1 MAKNIGKL
9 AGLAALAG
17 AAYMMS
23 KGKDK
28 GKSDDAGDQKTSS
41 YTGDTKKVESDG
53 VPLKTPAQS
62 IAAADKSDKST
73 SISTKGES
81 GTTTPGPDKSAPD
94 LNENRN
100 KPAPPKPKVEAQ
112 VDKDVKPKSVS
123 EPSDKS
129 VRLAPENRDL
139 EKNTSRGIPAK
150 QKPVSTVSSSE
161 AGMKD
166 YKPRRTPAAST
177 SSSSAEGMKNYK
189 PRSTQ
194 PSSAKNPA
202 VYGLKEAV
210 KTATQGPATSATS
223 AASPAMRETYRDL
236 SGKVQYKTPDIPSA
250 AKTASDAVVSG
261 AKKVGSGIAD
271 YASKTFT
278 LEGREKTRRE
288 AKEAKNKPASVAP
301 TREYNEDALSTG
313 SAMRRGGKVKKMA
326 SGGMTASRR
335 ADGIASRGKTRCK
348 MY

>member
-28 GKSDDAGDQKTSS
+28 DKGSDDAGDQKTSS
-41 YTGDTKKVESDG
+41 YTKDTKKVGSDG
-53 VPLKTPAQS
+53 TQLKTQAES

-73 SISTKGES
+73 SISTKGAT
-81 GTTTPGPDKSAPD
+81 GTTTPGPDKSVPNLD
-94 LNENRN
+94 V
-100 KPAPPKPKVEAQ
+100 KPTPAPKPKVEAQ

-129 VRLAPENRDL
+129 VKLAPENRDL

-161 AGMKD
+161 EGMKN
-166 YKPRRTPAAST
+166 YKPRRTTTAPAST

-210 KTATQGPATSATS
+210 KTT
-223 AASPAMRETYRDL
+223 
-236 SGKVQYKTPDIPSA
+236 
-250 AKTASDAVVSG
+250 AKTAMPLVAPATAAASRVPTSEQAAANRQAVYDNVKSG
-261 AKKVGSGIAD
+261 AKKVGNYLSD
-271 YASKTFT
+271 TFT
-278 LEGREKTRRE
+278 MEGRERAK
-288 AKEAKNKPASVAP
+288 KEAKDRYGMK
-301 TREYNEDALSTG
+301 
-313 SAMRRGGKVKKMA
+313 RGGTVNMA
-326 SGGMTASRR
+326 SGGLTASRR
-335 ADGIASRGKTRCK
+335 GDGIAQRGKTRGK
-348 MY
+348 MC

>member
-23 KGKDK
+23 KNKDK
-28 GKSDDAGDQKTSS
+28 ETTDSNPTRGSGRDSTE
-41 YTGDTKKVESDG
+41 TR
-53 VPLKTPAQS
+53 LKTPSES
-62 IAAADKSDKST
+62 IAESDKSDKSS

-94 LNENRN
+94 LSESRN
-100 KPAPPKPKVEAQ
+100 KPAAPKKPASTSKPAASTSDPRNLEA
-112 VDKDVKPKSVS
+112 SM
-123 EPSDKS
+123 
-129 VRLAPENRDL
+129 
-139 EKNTSRGIPAK
+139 SRGTRTAPKNPNYSNEGRSSTAPAK
-150 QKPVSTVSSSE
+150 S
-161 AGMKD
+161 
-166 YKPRRTPAAST
+166 AST
-177 SSSSAEGMKNYK
+177 SSSSEEGMRNYK
-189 PRSTQ
+189 PRST
-194 PSSAKNPA
+194 PSSTASTVKNAVSDAAKT
-202 VYGLKEAV
+202 AV
-210 KTATQGPATSATS
+210 KTATQGPAASIATAAKPVADKATS
-223 AASPAMRETYRDL
+223 AMRETYRDL
-236 SGKVQYKTPDIPSA
+236 SGKVRYKEPSGPSA
-250 AKTASDAVVSG
+250 AQTASDVVSAG

-271 YASKTFT
+271 YVRNFETPAERRS
-278 LEGREKTRRE
+278 RE